1 MKLTLTNFAILIFIA
16 TNSFSQEK
24 SVKISGAIYSSN
36 KPVNDIHVVNLNNRF
51 VTISS
56 TEGTF
61 EILAKEGDVL
71 LFSSIQFENKKITIS
86 KYHIESTSIIT
97 TLVPIVNILDEVFL
111 HGLTGSLDL
120 DFKKTPKDTIPKTN
134 FTYKLSDLD
143 KKLPGDEFG
152 YQKDVNAES
161 FTNPIYLA
169 GGGQGSKYNK
179 HLENERA
186 LKRKLEKMKEFP
198 YQLRKRL
205 GDDFFINSL
214 KIPKEK
220 IYLFIDYCESK
231 EISAKYYD
239 NKLLEIIEILKDE
252 SSNYI
257 KIKD

>member
-36 KPVNDIHVVNLNNRF
+36 KPINDIHVVNLNNRF

-111 HGLTGSLDL
+111 HGLTGSLDV
-120 DFKKTPKDTIPKTN
+120 DFKKTPIDTVPKSN
-134 FTYKLSDLD
+134 FTYQIGDLD

-152 YQKDVNAES
+152 YKKNVNAES

-179 HLENERA
+179 QLETERA
-186 LKRKLEKMKEFP
+186 LKRKLEKMKKFP

-231 EISAKYYD
+231 EISTKYYD
-239 NKLLEIIEILKDE
+239 NKLLEIIEILKNE
-252 SSNYI
+252 SLNYI